1 MREDERCT
9 VGDDEDEMRL
19 FVVVFVVVVDC

>member
-1 MREDERCT
+1 MRMREDERCT

-19 FVVVFVVVVDC
+19 FVDVVVVDC